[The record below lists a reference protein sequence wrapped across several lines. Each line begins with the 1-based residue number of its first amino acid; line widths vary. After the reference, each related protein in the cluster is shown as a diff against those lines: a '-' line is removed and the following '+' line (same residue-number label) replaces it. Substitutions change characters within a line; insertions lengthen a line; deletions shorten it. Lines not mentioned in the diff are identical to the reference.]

1 MVARGMFPA
10 EQKFFIV
17 RRAVMRLSI
26 TIMLAAVLA
35 SSGVAQTSRSSRSK
49 TAKGG
54 GGRFVPGCHMPF
66 DSKKTAFDSKCSIK
80 GAGTAADKI
89 AESKA
94 KNNFCGNTDSPVKL
108 SSDDFLTL
116 QKASDDLGTRK
127 FPDRSPL
134 HDIATIGSSKGGEGP
149 E

>member
-1 MVARGMFPA
+1 MIARVLFPTARKIFHREEGGMRF
-10 EQKFFIV
+10 
-17 RRAVMRLSI
+17 SI
-26 TIMLAAVLA
+26 TIMLAAVLV

-49 TAKGG
+49 KTSSSG

-94 KNNFCGNTDSPVKL
+94 KNNFCGNTDSPVRL
-108 SSDDFLTL
+108 SSDD
-116 QKASDDLGTRK
+116 
-127 FPDRSPL
+127 
-134 HDIATIGSSKGGEGP
+134 
-149 E
+149 